1 MFTKTQ
7 TGQLQEPE
15 VVKDDQNLLSCSKF
29 IHFLSLILKSL
40 LLITADLGV
49 LKLFSVETIEYSQFL
64 YSRFLL
70 MRASLIS

>member
-15 VVKDDQNLLSCSKF
+15 VVKDDQNLLSCSKL

-40 LLITADLGV
+40 LLILDQQGFA
-49 LKLFSVETIEYSQFL
+49 K
-64 YSRFLL
+64 
-70 MRASLIS
+70 AKA